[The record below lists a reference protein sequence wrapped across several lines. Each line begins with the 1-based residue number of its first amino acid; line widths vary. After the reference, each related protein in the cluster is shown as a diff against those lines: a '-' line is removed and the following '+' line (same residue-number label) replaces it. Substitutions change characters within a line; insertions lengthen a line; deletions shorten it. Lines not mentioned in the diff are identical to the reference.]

1 MYRFL
6 CFIAM
11 VAAACAAGATTA
23 QIPVANDAHPS
34 GYLTEQ
40 YFLVDGIQL
49 SDAEATQLVGGD
61 VHVDMDDMRTSVTVR
76 VYDPQPDPRPWGARP
91 DEVYTLPISA
101 KIQNTIRAPFY
112 PTAAS
117 ALATRGMTGLTS
129 KPIDFPDGLW
139 KITGVRSDPGEYGPY
154 FINTNA
160 VGIVEV
166 YQNGKYLGKFSDIG
180 YAGHSNIRELAGL
193 TNGCFLLTKSGNTRL
208 AQTLMTDRSLAASLR
223 TTTAQSLHVRDL
235 DRD

>member
-61 VHVDMDDMRTSVTVR
+61 VRMDLDDMRTRLTVR
-76 VYDPQPDPRPWGARP
+76 VTDNEYEARLGRIP
-91 DEVYTLPISA
+91 PIELYTIDVHNRVA
-101 KIQNTIRAPFY
+101 DTIGAPFY
-112 PTAAS
+112 PADR
-117 ALATRGMTGLTS
+117 ALNALRNAYSYSS
-129 KPIDFPDGLW
+129 KPEPFPAGAW
-139 KITGVRSDPGEYGPY
+139 NITTIKQRNDQYGPY
-154 FINTNA
+154 MIGTDAVQLVNVYKDGKNLGEFWDTGYSLHANTKPMSQS
-160 VGIVEV
+160 VSYGCIVM
-166 YQNGKYLGKFSDIG
+166 SRDDD
-180 YAGHSNIRELAGL
+180 RRLAG
-193 TNGCFLLTKSGNTRL
+193 
-208 AQTLMTDRSLAASLR
+208 SLAADRQRNR
-223 TTTAQSLHVRDL
+223 TTNQLLVVRDL
-235 DRD
+235 PGRD